1 MKNTPAAALAR
12 RRWAKR
18 DIEKTCPFCEQPFKG
33 VREQVYCTPK
43 HQQAAAAQRLRD
55 KRRAAQPA
63 PIRVAVNGPPG
74 LAPLLR
80 KAEECRLA
88 GDLAGAARWQQHA
101 DELVEAA
108 ERGSVE

>member
-1 MKNTPAAALAR
+1 MNRAASALAKQ
-12 RRWAKR
+12 RWAKR
-18 DIEKTCPFCEQPFKG
+18 DIEKTCPFCEQRFKG
-33 VREQVYCTPK
+33 VREQVYCTPA
-43 HQQAAAAQRLRD
+43 HQNAAAAQRFRD
-55 KRRAAQPA
+55 KRRGAQPA
-63 PIRVAVNGPPG
+63 PIRVGVSGPPG